1 MSFNEQN
8 TIENALV
15 NLLKGQQNDA
25 LHDDHAPYSSPVI
38 PHHSSLR
45 YQYIHGENLALYG
58 KQPQDV
64 FVDTW
69 LKDALCRLNKPL
81 AANPDLAD
89 EVIHRLRGVLL
100 EAGYSGLIRA
110 NEIFQDWLLG
120 RISMPLGKDGEHV
133 TIHLLDFELGSVAQH
148 RRTGRDTTEY
158 AYRAKKRRASAAP
171 EDAAGNP
178 AIFCGVLYRQAGRR
192 QAEFQ
197 NQDSAPL
204 PAI

>member
-1 MSFNEQN
+1 MV
-8 TIENALV
+8 TI
-15 NLLKGQQNDA
+15 GCF
-25 LHDDHAPYSSPVI
+25 
-38 PHHSSLR
+38 
-45 YQYIHGENLALYG
+45 YG

-120 RISMPLGKDGEHV
+120 PVYPCRLAKMVNTSPFTCLIS
-133 TIHLLDFELGSVAQH
+133 TT
-148 RRTGRDTTEY
+148 RRTITLWS
-158 AYRAKKRRASAAP
+158 ASK
-171 EDAAGNP
+171 
-178 AIFCGVLYRQAGRR
+178 F
-192 QAEFQ
+192 
-197 NQDSAPL
+197 SL
-204 PAI
+204 PARETAILTWCSISTGCRWWLVR

>member
-25 LHDDHAPYSSPVI
+25 LHDDHAPYGSPVI

-45 YQYIHGENLALYG
+45 YQYVHGDNLALYG

-120 RISMPLGKDGEHV
+120 RISMPLGKDGEHI
-133 TIHLLDFELGSVAQH
+133 TIHLLDFDTPQNNYFVVSQQVQF
-148 RRTGRDTTEY
+148 TGTRDCY
-158 AYRAKKRRASAAP
+158 FDLA
-171 EDAAGNP
+171 
-178 AIFCGVLYRQAGRR
+178 LYVNG
-192 QAEFQ
+192 
-197 NQDSAPL
+197 L
-204 PAI
+204 PASTATPKSTA